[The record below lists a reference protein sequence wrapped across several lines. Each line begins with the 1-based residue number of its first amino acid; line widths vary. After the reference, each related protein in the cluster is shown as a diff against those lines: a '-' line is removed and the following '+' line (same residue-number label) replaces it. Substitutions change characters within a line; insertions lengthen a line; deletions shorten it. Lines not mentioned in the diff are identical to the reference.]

1 MRTLTVWLMV
11 FCVGLF
17 VLGCQPA
24 DTSTPSVDFPQP
36 VVTPEEL
43 GEEAPAEGEEA
54 AEEAPA
60 EGEEAAEEA
69 PAEGEE
75 AAEEAPAEGEMAPEG
90 EAPAEKP
97 AE

>member
-1 MRTLTVWLMV
+1 MKTLTAWLMV
-11 FCVGLF
+11 LCVGLF
-17 VLGCQPA
+17 VFGCQPA
-24 DTSTPSVDFPQP
+24 DTSAPAPDIPEP
-36 VVTPEEL
+36 VVTDAEM
-43 GEEAPAEGEEA
+43 GMEAPAEGEEA

-75 AAEEAPAEGEMAPEG
+75 AAEEAPAEGEKAPEG

>member
-1 MRTLTVWLMV
+1 MRTLSVWLMLL
-11 FCVGLF
+11 CVGLF

-24 DTSTPSVDFPQP
+24 DTSAPPSNVPAP
-36 VVTPEEL
+36 VVGEEEMEVETVE
-43 GEEAPAEGEEA
+43 GEEAPAEGEAA

-60 EGEEAAEEA
+60 EGAK
-69 PAEGEE
+69 
-75 AAEEAPAEGEMAPEG
+75 APEG

>member
-1 MRTLTVWLMV
+1 MLL
-11 FCVGLF
+11 CVGLF

-24 DTSTPSVDFPQP
+24 DTSSPVPSNAPEP
-36 VVTPEEL
+36 VMAEEEMEVETVEA
-43 GEEAPAEGEEA
+43 EEAPAEGEKA

-60 EGEEAAEEA
+60 EGEKAA
-69 PAEGEE
+69 
-75 AAEEAPAEGEMAPEG
+75 EG